1 MEKEN
6 IDNLLNDIIK
16 DLDAIKT
23 EDLLSNKKEIKEND
37 IENTIEKLNI
47 SSSNPNEEK
56 KDIESIISEIISN
69 NKNQEEG
76 LNNFVDVFSLDEDRE
91 NISFKDTT
99 DNLDIY
105 FEEEDTKDLLNQE
118 YIAANSEN
126 ITFEMDK
133 TNINK
138 KDIKDASKINVQE
151 DVSKINVQEDASK
164 INVQEDASKINAQE
178 DKSKINVQE
187 DTPKINVQEDVSNK
201 EPEYKEV
208 KSKEEQI
215 TLKKDI
221 IFEKAY
227 NDILKLVITES
238 KKSSDF
244 LEEENKIYFSK
255 LIDKLESY
263 YKAKDDVF
271 KDIQK
276 IDKSIFDKN
285 I

>member
-69 NKNQEEG
+69 NKTQEED

-138 KDIKDASKINVQE
+138 KDIKDVSKINVQE

-164 INVQEDASKINAQE
+164 TNVQEDT
-178 DKSKINVQE
+178 SKINVQE
-187 DTPKINVQEDVSNK
+187 DTSKINVQEGVSNK

>member
-138 KDIKDASKINVQE
+138 KDIKDVSKINVQE

-164 INVQEDASKINAQE
+164 TNVQEDT
-178 DKSKINVQE
+178 SKINVQE
-187 DTPKINVQEDVSNK
+187 DTSKINVQEGVSNK

>member
-47 SSSNPNEEK
+47 SSNNPNEEK
-56 KDIESIISEIISN
+56 KDIESIISEIIYN
-69 NKNQEEG
+69 NKTQEED

-164 INVQEDASKINAQE
+164 INIQEDASKIN
-178 DKSKINVQE
+178 I
-187 DTPKINVQEDVSNK
+187 QEDVSNK

-221 IFEKAY
+221 IYEKAY